1 MIVML
6 TLNEV
11 AIKCRKSEKGYT
23 IPEVAKMCG
32 KSRRT
37 INRWIAEN
45 KLPVVRMSHN
55 SVYIRP
61 VDLDRAFERRLSA
74 GPAPGRRKSL

>member
-1 MIVML
+1 ML
-6 TLNEV
+6 TLDEV
-11 AIKCRKSEKGYT
+11 AVKCR
-23 IPEVAKMCG
+23 

-37 INRWIAEN
+37 IQRWVAEG

>member
-1 MIVML
+1 ML
-6 TLNEV
+6 ALDES
-11 AIKCRKSEKGYT
+11 AIKSRKSEKGYT
-23 IPEVAKMCG
+23 IPEAAVILG

-37 INRWIAEN
+37 VNRWIAEN

-74 GPAPGRRKSL
+74 GPAPSKGRKG